1 MTLAWHPLRGFGP
14 GGVAPRCGVEQPWA
28 PPNPQSGCGVG
39 REPASGDRMSVGPDP
54 RGSWEP
60 PAASRKLRRCPS
72 AHLSRF
78 WIEPPPVL
86 SSLTR
91 TGRALKPQRPGSVF
105 EFLPLGIHSHQRCQ
119 ESGHPS
125 KMRLALHD
133 TTRSQAQAALS
144 QALMPPHPQGVQSL
158 DSGSNSIHTIHRPA
172 GWEQECLRPCV
183 ITSCPLTSSF
193 NCHLTD

>member
-1 MTLAWHPLRGFGP
+1 MTLAWRPLRGFGP
-14 GGVAPRCGVEQPWA
+14 GRVAPRCGVEQPWA
-28 PPNPQSGCGVG
+28 PPNPQS
-39 REPASGDRMSVGPDP
+39 DP
-54 RGSWEP
+54 RGSWAP
-60 PAASRKLRRCPS
+60 PAASRKLRRCPCQGLLRGPS

-158 DSGSNSIHTIHRPA
+158 DSRSNSIHTIHRPA